1 MENSSKNF
9 FKEIKDKEKNLVIW
23 NESKISRHFK
33 SKYPELEKSKNKK
46 KFFKSK
52 GKKSAMSTWEDMDNS
67 TSDEEDEE
75 ETNLCLMD
83 DIEIEESKSEQE
95 EDVDFDRPKSL
106 KQAYHELLSNSSTL
120 SKAYKSLRKEYRW
133 CYARQELGQSNVRRT
148 WLVLEKWCKA
158 TRGTTQGQESN
169 WSQVGVQKKTGWGW

>member
-75 ETNLCLMD
+75 EDQSQGYHNYILTLAVAHLKILCA
-83 DIEIEESKSEQE
+83 
-95 EDVDFDRPKSL
+95 P
-106 KQAYHELLSNSSTL
+106 
-120 SKAYKSLRKEYRW
+120 
-133 CYARQELGQSNVRRT
+133 
-148 WLVLEKWCKA
+148 
-158 TRGTTQGQESN
+158 
-169 WSQVGVQKKTGWGW
+169 